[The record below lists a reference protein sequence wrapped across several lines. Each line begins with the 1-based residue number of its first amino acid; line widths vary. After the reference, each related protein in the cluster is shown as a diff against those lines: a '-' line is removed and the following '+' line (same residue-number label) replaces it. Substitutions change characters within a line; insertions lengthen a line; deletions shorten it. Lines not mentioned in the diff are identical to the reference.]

1 MCIKTRITER
11 FTIKGMFFGIF
22 VIYIIC
28 RCLLLIIWY
37 LVKCNVNKR
46 DNLWLIKLFGSDM
59 LRSGEWSSTLVIISI
74 FGSLFL
80 FDGNSFKVGDP
91 GRFNDLSTF
100 GHFLVVVC
108 FGSGKQQIC

>member
-1 MCIKTRITER
+1 MVE
-11 FTIKGMFFGIF
+11 
-22 VIYIIC
+22 Y
-28 RCLLLIIWY
+28 LLKLI
-37 LVKCNVNKR
+37 
-46 DNLWLIKLFGSDM
+46 GSDM

-108 FGSGKQQIC
+108 FGSGKTIDFYIIKMKLSWYGERPIFTCLENFFCEI

>member
-11 FTIKGMFFGIF
+11 FTIKGMFFGIS

-59 LRSGEWSSTLVIISI
+59 LRSGE
-74 FGSLFL
+74 
-80 FDGNSFKVGDP
+80 
-91 GRFNDLSTF
+91 
-100 GHFLVVVC
+100 
-108 FGSGKQQIC
+108 